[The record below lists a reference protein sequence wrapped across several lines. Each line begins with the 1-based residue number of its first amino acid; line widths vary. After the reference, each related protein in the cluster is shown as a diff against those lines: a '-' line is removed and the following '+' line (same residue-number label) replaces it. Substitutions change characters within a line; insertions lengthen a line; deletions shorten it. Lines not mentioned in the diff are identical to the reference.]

1 MILPHCILEG
11 IDLSGVAD
19 GVDRSGEVSAE
30 FVEIELPV
38 TLRIR
43 LSPADAPT
51 VAEGEAMFA
60 ELLRDLPLELGG
72 VSVEAI
78 LQSLTPA

>member
-1 MILPHCILEG
+1 MILPHCTLEG
-11 IDLSGVAD
+11 TGSAGGEGA
-19 GVDRSGEVSAE
+19 GDRPEEVSAG

-43 LSPADAPT
+43 LAPADAPT

-72 VSVEAI
+72 APVKAV
-78 LQSLTPA
+78 LPSLNSA